1 MKIRYGDSKY
11 VDVWY
16 FNLVTIVFQ
25 NGTRAEKK
33 KKQVARSEIS
43 CNELRNKI
51 DVTKDGLQV
60 VASTLHVALAQ
71 IVWTNKFESGGN

>member
-1 MKIRYGDSKY
+1 ME
-11 VDVWY
+11 
-16 FNLVTIVFQ
+16 
-25 NGTRAEKK
+25 RALKKK

-71 IVWTNKFESGGN
+71 IV